1 VGNGCVFEDS
11 AGADCSRCA
20 RLGKHCVFR
29 PARRRDNSAKRD
41 SYGIVDPEKCTPHTN
56 TTRRIQAL
64 EQQVQDLLRLQ
75 RPGPIVQQPLPEESA
90 LGGSASPEDARD
102 GDVVDEDI
110 VSLERAETLVDMF
123 KTDMMPHFP
132 FVIVPPRVTGGEL
145 RRSKPFLFLAI
156 VSVACFHDLNTQDR
170 LCNRFKVM
178 VSDKVLLGGDDCLE
192 LEYIQG
198 LLVVLAW

>member
-1 VGNGCVFEDS
+1 V
-11 AGADCSRCA
+11 
-20 RLGKHCVFR
+20 
-29 PARRRDNSAKRD
+29 
-41 SYGIVDPEKCTPHTN
+41 
-56 TTRRIQAL
+56 
-64 EQQVQDLLRLQ
+64 
-75 RPGPIVQQPLPEESA
+75 VQQPLPEDA
-90 LGGSASPEDARD
+90 AVGGSTSPEDARD
-102 GDVVDEDI
+102 GDVVDEDL

-132 FVIVPPRVTGGEL
+132 FVIIPPHVTGGEL
-145 RRSKPFLFLAI
+145 RHSKPFLFLAI